1 MTLRPSPGRSHHR
14 LQSLD
19 FSVIC
24 RWDRKMYRG
33 SGKRMRRSGMASKS
47 VKLQSPHEGHRVQ
60 SLLRFQD
67 VTASI
72 LSTFLSTSG

>member
-1 MTLRPSPGRSHHR
+1 
-14 LQSLD
+14 
-19 FSVIC
+19 
-24 RWDRKMYRG
+24 
-33 SGKRMRRSGMASKS
+33 MASKS